1 MYITVCYDKAQTLL
15 WLFIY
20 FRHFKYLPVDLQ
32 LSALICAIIILVV
45 LSDILP
51 DKTHCFDYKN
61 YNYIFQSKARKC
73 PSIRNKILTAF
84 AAADVLTRRV

>member
-1 MYITVCYDKAQTLL
+1 MIKPKPYYGC
-15 WLFIY
+15 LFILDILNISLLTY
-20 FRHFKYLPVDLQ
+20 SCK
-32 LSALICAIIILVV
+32 LICAIIILVV